1 MTPHAFKANP
11 ALWYHPSTN
20 LDQMLS
26 LLWHLA
32 NDGNVTVAL
41 LAADFAERTLPY
53 AGSSKPHATRCVT
66 AVRTWAKGPTDA
78 NLQECKDAAAAAAAT
93 AHAAATAAYAATA
106 AAYAAATAYAYA
118 YAANAAANAYAYA
131 AANAANAAANAY
143 AYAYANAYAN
153 ANANARAAKQ
163 AEQNW
168 QLAHVRTKHP
178 LTEL

>member
-1 MTPHAFKANP
+1 MTPQAFKANP

-26 LLWHLA
+26 LLQHLA

-53 AGSSKPHATRCVT
+53 AGSSKPHVTRCVT

-78 NLQECKDAAAAAAAT
+78 NLQECKDAAVAHA
-93 AHAAATAAYAATA
+93 AHAAAT
-106 AAYAAATAYAYA
+106 
-118 YAANAAANAYAYA
+118 
-131 AANAANAAANAY
+131 
-143 AYAYANAYAN
+143 
-153 ANANARAAKQ
+153 RQ

-168 QLAHVRTKHP
+168 QLAHVKTKHP
-178 LTEL
+178 LRVL